1 MIQSWIFNEDLF
13 MRIRDELV
21 NVRSLTI
28 VCYGRNEKKYQGVTR
43 GKRFALFYSIDARGA
58 SG

>member
-1 MIQSWIFNEDLF
+1 

-28 VCYGRNEKKYQGVTR
+28 VCYGQNEKKYQGVTR
-43 GKRFALFYSIDARGA
+43 GKRFALLYSIDAGGA